1 MLRAALALAVSAT
14 FATPPSA
21 VGEDAVPLA
30 FDRLQAPAPR
40 GKLVAPDV
48 EALAGRRVRVVG
60 HMVNMEEPPRAAFYL
75 APRPVEQ
82 DESGGGT
89 GDLPPRAVRVEVR
102 GFEGE
107 VPWIAGPL
115 EVEGRLELGR
125 AEDDGGRVSWIRVVV
140 EPEKAAERE
149 SGPAENAA
157 PEVPSRSRDGVS
169 KP

>member
-102 GFEGE
+102 WVEGR
-107 VPWIAGPL
+107 VPWIEGPL

-125 AEDDGGRVSWIRVVV
+125 AEDEEGRVSWVRIVADPPPV
-140 EPEKAAERE
+140 AAAKG
-149 SGPAENAA
+149 SPAGS
-157 PEVPSRSRDGVS
+157 VPVPGR
-169 KP
+169 